1 MVVNATA
8 LVNLLIALMTESDMS
23 MMGMM
28 IVAAKT
34 VGRGGG
40 RLEGSAL
47 TKLANSRDGGD
58 YHVRN

>member
-40 RLEGSAL
+40 AVRRERFDQISQL
-47 TKLANSRDGGD
+47 T
-58 YHVRN
+58 